1 MNKTDPNSSI
11 VSVAEDDRLD
21 VIDYEGDKTDYISE
35 SLASDSIEDIIS
47 SDGLLILPI
56 GIFI

>member
-21 VIDYEGDKTDYISE
+21 VIDYEGDKRWNIK
-35 SLASDSIEDIIS
+35 
-47 SDGLLILPI
+47 
-56 GIFI
+56 IF